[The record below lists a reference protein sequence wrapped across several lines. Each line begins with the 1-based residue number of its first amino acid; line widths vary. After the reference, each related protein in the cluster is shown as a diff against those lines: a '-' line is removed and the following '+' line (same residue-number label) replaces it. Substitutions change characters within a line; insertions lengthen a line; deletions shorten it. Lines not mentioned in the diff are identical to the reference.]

1 VPNPLF
7 AGVVCTV
14 VQATEWTAPLLADAG
29 RPAAHYTLLVCRS
42 GRARA
47 TIGEETYPLGPS
59 TVLLIAPGVS
69 FSLDESSGRGFRV
82 VEVVFDAQLYGLLD
96 VPALYGFPTL
106 HRPTRASMEKIVQA
120 AHRIVYDIGRARPG
134 FEMAVNSHCLFILSF
149 LWRDLVEHGD
159 ARAVGGEARAADLA
173 RLVPVLDLVEARYE
187 EPITLHEM
195 ARAVHLHPAYF
206 AAWFRHVTGIPPR
219 KYLARYRL
227 QRAAALLLATDEP
240 LDQVAAATG
249 HADRSHLSR
258 AFVRTMGVTPGRYRR
273 LRGPRGSPTE
283 AAPAA
288 LARRDG
294 GPIAG

>member
-1 VPNPLF
+1 VSNPLF
-7 AGVVCTV
+7 ASVVCTV
-14 VQATEWTAPLLADAG
+14 AHATEWTAPLPGEAV
-29 RPAAHYTLLVCRS
+29 RRAAHYTLLVCRS

-47 TIGEETYPLGPS
+47 TAGDETYPLGSS
-59 TVLLIAPGVS
+59 TVLLIAPGVP
-69 FSLDESSGRGFRV
+69 FSLDEASGRGFRV
-82 VEVVFDAQLYGLLD
+82 VEVVFDVRLHGLLD
-96 VPALYGFPTL
+96 VPALYGLPTL
-106 HRPTRASMEKIVQA
+106 HRPTRASMEKIAQA

-149 LWRDLVEHGD
+149 LWRDLAEQGE
-159 ARAVGGEARAADLA
+159 ARAVDGGARAADLA
-173 RLVPVLDLVEARYE
+173 RLAPVLDLVEARYE

-195 ARAVHLHPAYF
+195 ARTVHLHPAYF

-219 KYLARYRL
+219 QYLARYRL

-258 AFVRTMGVTPGRYRR
+258 AFVRMMGVTPGQYRR
-273 LRGPRGSPTE
+273 LGGPRGSPAE

-288 LARRDG
+288 VARREG
-294 GPIAG
+294 SAIAG